1 MFAGERQK
9 YILEQLRANGDV
21 SVEKLAKELDVSLM
35 TIRRDLQKMSAEGQ
49 IERYH
54 GGAVI
59 KSEEPYVKK
68 AVSHNEEKL
77 AIAKKA
83 VDMIKDGNCIFLDAG
98 TTTFQMVPL
107 LEQFHNLTIVTND
120 FEIAYKVAR
129 MKFDVII
136 IGGML
141 QKTTSCMFGMM
152 TNDALQQLKFDQ
164 AFMGAATIDEQFDV
178 LTPTEVKAAYKRT
191 VVENNNYS
199 YLLVDSG
206 KFNRRAMV
214 KVNNLRDYTG
224 VITTYQFSEDERVQ
238 ILENDISIISV
249 KIK

>member
-35 TIRRDLQKMSAEGQ
+35 TIRRDLQKMSDEGQ

-68 AVSHNEEKL
+68 AVCHNEEKL

-107 LEQFHNLTIVTND
+107 LEQFHDLTIVTND

-136 IGGML
+136 IGGKL

-152 TNDALQQLKFDQ
+152 TNDALQQLKFDK

-178 LTPTEVKAAYKRT
+178 LTPTEVKATYKRT
-191 VVENNNYS
+191 VVENSNYS
-199 YLLVDSG
+199 YLLVDSS

-224 VITTYQFSEDERVQ
+224 VITTYQFSEDEMVQ
-238 ILENDISIISV
+238 ILKNDISIISV
-249 KIK
+249 K

>member
-21 SVEKLAKELDVSLM
+21 SVEKLAKKLDVSLM
-35 TIRRDLQKMSAEGQ
+35 TIRRDLQKMSDEGQ

-54 GGAVI
+54 GGAII

-120 FEIAYKVAR
+120 LEIAYKVAR

-136 IGGML
+136 IGGRL

-191 VVENNNYS
+191 VVENSNYS

-224 VITTYQFSEDERVQ
+224 VITTYQFSEDEGVQ

-249 KIK
+249 K

>member
-35 TIRRDLQKMSAEGQ
+35 TIRRDLQKMSDEGQ

-68 AVSHNEEKL
+68 AVCHNEEKL

-107 LEQFHNLTIVTND
+107 LEQFHDLTIVTND

-136 IGGML
+136 IGGKL

-152 TNDALQQLKFDQ
+152 TNDALQQLKFDK

-178 LTPTEVKAAYKRT
+178 LTPTEVKATYKRT
-191 VVENNNYS
+191 VVENSNYS
-199 YLLVDSG
+199 YLLVDSS

-224 VITTYQFSEDERVQ
+224 VITTYQFSEDEMVQ
-238 ILENDISIISV
+238 ILKNGISIISV
-249 KIK
+249 K